1 MEITFGY
8 EVIGTYPVT
17 VEVDE
22 EELQEIGWYDE
33 FTEEDK
39 IDYLRD
45 FYENKTMHQAECECE
60 FSIGT
65 LDCIQFDGK
74 EYWVH

>member
-22 EELQEIGWYDE
+22 EELQEIGWNE
-33 FTEEDK
+33 MTKKEK
-39 IDYLRD
+39 IDYLIES
-45 FYENKTMHQAECECE
+45 YEHKTMHRAECECE

-65 LDCIQFDGK
+65 LDYIQFED
-74 EYWVH
+74 EEEHWMH